1 MTDLVNEK
9 YFISLLRETLG
20 LLLQDTLGH
29 MWCAEALALYISV
42 FILLLLSAV
51 TSSKIT
57 TSQEAVEAAA
67 KFAITLSP
75 SCWLDGAVCHR
86 S

>member
-42 FILLLLSAV
+42 FILLL
-51 TSSKIT
+51 
-57 TSQEAVEAAA
+57 A
-67 KFAITLSP
+67 KKQWQPRQSL
-75 SCWLDGAVCHR
+75 L
-86 S
+86 